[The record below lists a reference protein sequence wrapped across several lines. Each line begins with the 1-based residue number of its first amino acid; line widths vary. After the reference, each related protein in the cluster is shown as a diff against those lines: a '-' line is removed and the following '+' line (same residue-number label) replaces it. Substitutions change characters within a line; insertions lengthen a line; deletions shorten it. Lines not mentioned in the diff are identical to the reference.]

1 MSASIASGTSPG
13 RDSTSSSHRWCSTTP
28 PALTPTDSPTM
39 RTGIDSCSFSS
50 RRTGEEVDVDETPV
64 DVIALDVARDDQV
77 LGAIH
82 DQVDEDVGPGPGVE
96 DVVQVPGVH
105 RQRGR
110 VHPVAVQHRGHA
122 AGGPQLAGDALAG
135 ALPGLGDELDF
146 GHVRILR
153 A

>member
-39 RTGIDSCSFSS
+39 RTGIDRCSFSS
-50 RRTGEEVDVDETPV
+50 RGREEVDVDEATV

-110 VHPVAVQHRGHA
+110 IHPVAVQHRGHA
-122 AGGPQLAGDALAG
+122 TGGPS
-135 ALPGLGDELDF
+135 
-146 GHVRILR
+146 LR
-153 A
+153 ATPLPVPSRGSATSLTSAMFGSFA